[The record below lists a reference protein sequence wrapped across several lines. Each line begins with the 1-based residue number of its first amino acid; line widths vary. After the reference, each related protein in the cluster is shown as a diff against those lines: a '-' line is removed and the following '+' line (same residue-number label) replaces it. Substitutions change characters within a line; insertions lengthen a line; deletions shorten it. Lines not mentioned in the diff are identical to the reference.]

1 MPEAGRFLILV
12 GLVLA
17 LVGAILTQ
25 SPRLPWLGRLPGD
38 LIIKRDDL
46 VIYVP
51 IVTCIIL
58 SLLLSILT
66 GFLKR

>member
-1 MPEAGRFLILV
+1 MPEVGKLLIV
-12 GLVLA
+12 IGLVLV
-17 LVGAILTQ
+17 LVGILFTL

-51 IVTCIIL
+51 VVTCIIL